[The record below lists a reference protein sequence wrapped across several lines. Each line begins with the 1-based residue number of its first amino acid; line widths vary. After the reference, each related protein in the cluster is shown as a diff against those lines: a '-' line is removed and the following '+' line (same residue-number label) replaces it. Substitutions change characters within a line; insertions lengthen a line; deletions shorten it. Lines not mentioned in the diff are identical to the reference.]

1 MGKFYGKVGFVTSEE
16 TSPGI
21 WEEIVTEKECYGEIA
36 RDIRRWN
43 VASER
48 LNDDVSI
55 DGQINIIG
63 DPYTFK
69 NFSFIRFVEYMGVP
83 WKVNSV
89 ESQYPRIILHTGGV
103 YNGIREQ
110 EIDVESDSM

>member
-16 TSPGI
+16 TSPGV
-21 WEEIVTEKECYGEIA
+21 WEEIATEKDCYGEIA

-43 VASER
+43 AASER
-48 LNDDVSI
+48 LNDDVSM
-55 DGQINIIG
+55 DCQINILG
-63 DPYTFK
+63 DPYIFK

-83 WKVNSV
+83 WKVVSV
-89 ESQYPRIILHTGGV
+89 ESQYPRLVLHTGGV

-110 EIDVESDSM
+110 STGASSEAD

>member
-1 MGKFYGKVGFVTSEE
+1 MGKFYGKVGFVTSQE
-16 TSPGI
+16 TSPGV
-21 WEEIVTEKECYGEIA
+21 WEEIATEKECYGEIA

-43 VASER
+43 GTSER

-55 DGQINIIG
+55 DGQINILG

-83 WKVNSV
+83 WKVISV

-103 YNGIREQ
+103 YNGVRGQ
-110 EIDVESDSM
+110 ETGTSSDSM